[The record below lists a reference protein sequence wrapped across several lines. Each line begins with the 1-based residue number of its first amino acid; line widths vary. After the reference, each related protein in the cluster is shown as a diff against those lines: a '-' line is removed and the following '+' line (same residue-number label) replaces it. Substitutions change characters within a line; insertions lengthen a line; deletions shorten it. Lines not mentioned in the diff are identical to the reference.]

1 MLNFFGTEFELRISK
16 IVGEPIA
23 TKNLAVK
30 RILDA
35 IANIDSA
42 PAGDLV
48 YEVQGIDP
56 DVDTVLDTD
65 SEGNVTLVKKTQ
77 VGTAV
82 VTFKE
87 LESPLYYRK
96 LGDLLNN
103 FDTKAIARANDSI
116 ARGLDKRE
124 VKIVLKA
131 ITDSAKTSPTQDATH
146 KEIKKVVAASSDDLY
161 DVLDE
166 ALRTVEDYGDAFA
179 WLCGTEA
186 YKAIG
191 RYGKAKASNFNY
203 KIDLIGDMQ
212 KLGALDPIKVSGQ
225 VKLTTTGSPQKLLDP
240 NYVIFVATAGGD
252 KPIDFIRRKIDP
264 AIAKLTGG
272 NVDTMQRLTLVKNLI
287 TGDSKSTVGLFGWES
302 IAAVIKNPLKIVVVD
317 LSAIL

>member
-1 MLNFFGTEFELRISK
+1 MLNFFGTEFELKISK

-30 RILDA
+30 RILDT

-65 SEGNVTLVKKTQ
+65 SEGNVTAVKKTQ
-77 VGTAV
+77 VGTAI

-131 ITDSAKTSPTQDATH
+131 IN
-146 KEIKKVVAASSDDLY
+146 KKP
-161 DVLDE
+161 
-166 ALRTVEDYGDAFA
+166 
-179 WLCGTEA
+179 
-186 YKAIG
+186 
-191 RYGKAKASNFNY
+191 
-203 KIDLIGDMQ
+203 
-212 KLGALDPIKVSGQ
+212 PI
-225 VKLTTTGSPQKLLDP
+225 P
-240 NYVIFVATAGGD
+240 
-252 KPIDFIRRKIDP
+252 
-264 AIAKLTGG
+264 
-272 NVDTMQRLTLVKNLI
+272 
-287 TGDSKSTVGLFGWES
+287 
-302 IAAVIKNPLKIVVVD
+302 
-317 LSAIL
+317 